1 MKTQEIRSIID
12 AALASGARVISE
24 VGAKQI
30 FRMLDMPVV
39 EERIVSSIEDVS
51 QAAGQIGYP
60 VVVKGAG
67 SKILH
72 KTESGLVHTGL
83 TSAAEVRNAA
93 VKMRDD
99 SGDAVEQ
106 FLIQPMV
113 RGKREFVAG
122 VFRDPLFG
130 PAVLFG
136 LGGIYTEVLNDTV
149 IRIAPLSESDI
160 DAMLDEIHAVE
171 LLGEFRGEKAVN
183 RSSMRKILRAL
194 SDLCMEF
201 PAVKEVDI
209 NPLLIDGNG
218 DPVAV
223 DGLIIVEQESTS
235 KEEKPVIDASAFR
248 ACFYPKS
255 VAFVGASGTI
265 AKWGHSLVANV
276 LRRDFHGEVYL
287 VNPRGGEL
295 MGRSVYSS
303 VADIEHSVDLAVV
316 TIPARFVMELLPQL
330 REKGVKAMLLITSG
344 FRETGEEGARLEEQL
359 VREAEK
365 NGIVIFGPNTMGICN
380 PSIDFFCCGVHVYP
394 KPGPTVLV
402 CQSGNMGTQLLA
414 FAEQQEIGIRAF
426 SGSGNEAMVTIED
439 YLEMFED
446 DEDTR
451 TVVLYVE
458 SIKDGER
465 FFRCAKRVAN
475 KKPVV
480 ILKGGRTG
488 KGGEAASSHTGAI
501 ASDSRVFDAVCDQA
515 GIVQVQ
521 QPMELLDLSAVFS
534 SLPLPKGNRVA
545 IMTLGGGWGVIT
557 TDLCLELGL
566 TVPDIPKDIIHNLDA
581 ILPPYWSRGN
591 PVDIVGENDPRIPS
605 TAISELAKWEG
616 CDAVIHLG
624 IHGKRLLANRMFDSV
639 AISDPRYPE
648 PEIARIKKMVA
659 GMEDAYV
666 QHVVELTE
674 KYNKPILG
682 VSLLTEGDLRTLYTV
697 DNCHHKGV
705 FFPSPERAVRALAG
719 MWQYRQWLNSQ

>member
-1 MKTQEIRSIID
+1 MRTQEIRSIID
-12 AALASGARVISE
+12 AALASTTGVISE
-24 VGAKQI
+24 VGAKQV
-30 FRMLDMPVV
+30 FRALDMPVV
-39 EERIVSSIEDVS
+39 EERVVNSVEDVS
-51 QAAGQIGYP
+51 RAAGQIGYP
-60 VVVKGAG
+60 VVLKGGG

-72 KTESGLVHTGL
+72 KTESGLVQIGL
-83 TSAAEVRNAA
+83 TNETEVRDAA
-93 VKMRDD
+93 LKMLEK
-99 SGDAVEQ
+99 SGDTVEQ

-130 PAVLFG
+130 PVVLFG

-171 LLGEFRGEKAVN
+171 LLGEFRGEKSVD
-183 RSSMRKILRAL
+183 RSSLQNILQAL
-194 SDLCMEF
+194 SDLCIKF
-201 PAVKEVDI
+201 PEVKEVDI
-209 NPLLIDGNG
+209 NPLLIDANG
-218 DPVAV
+218 TPVAV
-223 DGLIIVEQESTS
+223 DGLIIVEQEKKV
-235 KEEKPVIDASAFR
+235 KEERGAIDARAFR

-276 LRRDFHGEVYL
+276 LRRDFQGEVYL

-295 MGRSVYSS
+295 MGRAVYTS
-303 VADIEHSVDLAVV
+303 VADIENSVDLAVV
-316 TIPARFVMELLPQL
+316 TIPARFVMDLLPQL

-359 VREAEK
+359 VLEAEK

-458 SIKDGER
+458 SIKDGQR
-465 FFRCAKRVAN
+465 FFHCAKRVSN

-501 ASDSRVFDAVCDQA
+501 ASDSRVFDAVCEQA

-566 TVPDIPKDIIHNLDA
+566 AVPDIPEEIVHRLDS
-581 ILPPYWSRGN
+581 ILPSYWSRNN
-591 PVDIVGENDPRIPS
+591 PVDIVGENDPNIPS
-605 TAISELAKWEG
+605 TAIAELAKWDG

-624 IHGKRLLANRMFDSV
+624 IHGKKLLANRMFDSV
-639 AISDPRYPE
+639 AISDPRYSE
-648 PEIARIKKMVA
+648 SEIAKIKKMVG

-666 QHVVELTE
+666 QHVVQLTE

-697 DNCHHKGV
+697 DHCSHKGV

-719 MWQYRQWLNSQ
+719 MWQYRQWLMRQ